1 MSKKN
6 VHVTKREKGW
16 AVKTEKSEK
25 AVKITTTQKQAIDLG
40 RSIAK
45 NNNSELIIHDRNNKI
60 REKDSHGKDPSN
72 IKG

>member
-1 MSKKN
+1 MGKN
-6 VHVTKREKGW
+6 VHVTKRDNGW

-25 AVKITTTQKQAIDLG
+25 AVKITSTQKEAIDLG

-45 NNNSELIIHDRNNKI
+45 NNSSELIIHGRDNNI

>member
-1 MSKKN
+1 MAKKN
-6 VHVTKREKGW
+6 VHVTKRDNGW
-16 AVKTEKSEK
+16 AVKTEKSDR
-25 AVKITTTQKQAIDLG
+25 AVKITEAQKEAIDLG

-60 REKDSHGKDPSN
+60 REKDSHGKDPSS